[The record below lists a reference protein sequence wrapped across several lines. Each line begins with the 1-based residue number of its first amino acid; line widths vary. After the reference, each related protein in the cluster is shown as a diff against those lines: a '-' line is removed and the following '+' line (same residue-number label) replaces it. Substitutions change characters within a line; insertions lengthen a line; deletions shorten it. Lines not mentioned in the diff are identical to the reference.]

1 MVKVARKTKETR
13 IVVRLERAAS
23 PPKGVRVSTTL
34 PFFDHMFATL
44 LRYAGIDGEVD
55 AEGDLSHHIVED
67 VAIAVGRAVRELVPP
82 SCARYGDRTL
92 PMDDALVLAAI
103 DVGGRFHFAGRVPN
117 ALHTHAM
124 RSFAEHL
131 GATLHV
137 RVLAG
142 RDRHHVIEGAWKAIG
157 LALRDAMTE
166 GDELFSTKGA
176 IEWTVE
182 ADTPRPSD
190 GTADGAPAG
199 EPRR

>member
-44 LRYAGIDGEVD
+44 LRYAGIDGDVE

-67 VAIAVGRAVRELVPP
+67 VAISVGRAVRELVPAH
-82 SCARYGDRTL
+82 CARFGDRTL

-157 LALRDAMTE
+157 LALRDAMVE
-166 GDELFSTKGA
+166 GDALFSTKGSVEWS
-176 IEWTVE
+176 IEKDV
-182 ADTPRPSD
+182 
-190 GTADGAPAG
+190 PARE
-199 EPRR
+199 EPGG